1 MKKYIFIIFLIL
13 FVFLSCS
20 NNVPKKAVEQKDFD
34 KLERV
39 IKLVK
44 NHYIEEIPNEKYLDT
59 TKRYETQKDIESE
72 IERVMNNLDKHS
84 FYINKNKKANIL
96 SKTKKIS
103 SPISFKIIEEKY
115 LYILIPYFY
124 KNTTKK
130 ISSIIKKYNNLNL
143 ILDLRDNPGGYLKES
158 IKTVDLFIDNGVII
172 SQVGR
177 KRNLTKSYYAT
188 VKNTITSRP
197 LVVLINHKTAS
208 SAEIVSGALQYHKRG
223 FLVGTKS
230 YGKGTVQALIYITDD
245 KKEAIK
251 LTIGKYYLSSKR
263 TINNKIQPNI
273 LVQKNNVMVNKN
285 DLQLEEAI
293 KYLEKMKNSSQK
305 VE

>member
-1 MKKYIFIIFLIL
+1 MKKYIFITFLIL

-20 NNVPKKAVEQKDFD
+20 NTVPKQKIEQKDRD
-34 KLERV
+34 KLQKV

-44 NHYIEEIPNEKYLDT
+44 NHYIEEIPKEKYLDT
-59 TKRYETQKDIESE
+59 KKRYQTQKDIEFE

-84 FYINKNKKANIL
+84 IYINKNKKSNTL
-96 SKTKKIS
+96 NKRKKIS
-103 SPISFKIIEEKY
+103 APISFKIIEKKY
-115 LYILIPYFY
+115 LYILVPYFY
-124 KNTTKK
+124 KNTAKK
-130 ISSIIKKYNNLNL
+130 ISIIIKKHNNLNL

-158 IKTVDLFIDNGVII
+158 IKTVDLFIDSGVII

-177 KRNLTKSYYAT
+177 KKNLTKSYYAT
-188 VKNTITSRP
+188 MKNTITSRP
-197 LVVLINHKTAS
+197 MVVLINNKTAS
-208 SAEIVSGALQYHKRG
+208 SAEIVSGALQHHKRG
-223 FLVGTKS
+223 ILIGTES

-273 LVQKNNVMVNKN
+273 LVQKNNVIDNKN
-285 DLQLEEAI
+285 DLQLEQAI
-293 KYLEKMKNSSQK
+293 KYLDKMKTLVK
-305 VE
+305 R